1 FQTRNGFLS
10 VKRRYLLGE
19 AGCSD
24 ERIICIIC
32 HEETKLEDLVSP
44 LCRKMHFVVCKECV
58 QDIEERKNRAV
69 VECPFCREKTS
80 KKAYHAEIIEAV
92 FSFQVQQTLCL
103 EIRPDME
110 IETVSELTRET
121 RVVLSNIGISDK
133 LFFFFMSR
141 TTVEIIGGVSLFG
154 FEKPSVHCR
163 EGLVKEMCGQ
173 INICT
178 DGYSKEEITQIEE
191 NTKKIQKGS
200 IDT

>member
-1 FQTRNGFLS
+1 MDLQTATTLMLENTVFVFNEKNIFVIPRIEYEGFQTRNGFLS
-10 VKRRYLLGE
+10 VKRKYLSGE

-80 KKAYHAEIIEAV
+80 KKAYHAEIIETM
-92 FSFQVQQTLCL
+92 FSFQVQQALCL

-110 IETVSELTRET
+110 IEIVSELTR
-121 RVVLSNIGISDK
+121 V
-133 LFFFFMSR
+133 
-141 TTVEIIGGVSLFG
+141 
-154 FEKPSVHCR
+154 
-163 EGLVKEMCGQ
+163 
-173 INICT
+173 
-178 DGYSKEEITQIEE
+178 
-191 NTKKIQKGS
+191 
-200 IDT
+200 